1 LNGKI
6 SDAQLLAGAAAVAPG
21 LAMIAPLG
29 MVPLLVLLA
38 VTLLVVEKRRW
49 PLPGRPLRILVIL
62 LAVLALWGAAS
73 TTWSII
79 PSHTLFEAG
88 RFVLLSAAGLVVVS
102 ASLGVDEAGRTRVG
116 RATLI
121 GFVLALILLAVEV
134 MGNFPIRRAL
144 SGMPDRVISL
154 PVLDRGAIVLVLGC
168 WPPILFLI
176 ERRSRIAAGLVFV
189 ATLAALQQ
197 LITLTAVLALV
208 VGAGGFAFAWWRP
221 RAAALALAGG
231 FVVLAAVLPFRAPTR
246 DTVVWLSE
254 AAPWLR
260 TSSQHRLIIWRFT
273 TDRVAER
280 PLLGWGMDAA
290 RAIPGGKTSVRDY
303 MSLPDQLLL
312 EGAVMPLHPHD
323 AILQWSLELG
333 IGGQL
338 LGCAIVVCVLWIAG
352 LAGTATHATRAVGIA
367 AIAAALP
374 PLLLSFGVWQ
384 AWWQSTLWLVAA
396 LVVAAG
402 GCPPPRAVPDHRRV
416 LDGGTT
422 ESLREID
429 HLSGNPANLP

>member
-1 LNGKI
+1 LIGKI
-6 SDAQLLAGAAAVAPG
+6 SDAQLLAAAAAVVPG

-29 MVPLLVLLA
+29 IAPLLALLA
-38 VTLLVVEKRRW
+38 IALLVIEKRRW
-49 PLPGRPLRILVIL
+49 LVLGGSMRVLTIL
-62 LAVLALWGAAS
+62 LAALALWGAAS
-73 TTWSII
+73 TAWSVI
-79 PSHTLFEAG
+79 PSHSLFEAG
-88 RFVLLSAAGLVVVS
+88 RFVLLSAAGLVVVA
-102 ASLGVDEAGRTRVG
+102 ASLTVDEHGRALVG
-116 RATLI
+116 RASLV

-134 MGNFPIRRAL
+134 AGHFPIHRAL
-144 SGMPDRVISL
+144 SGMADRAVLL
-154 PVLDRGAIVLVLGC
+154 PTLDRGAIVLVLGC
-168 WPPILFLI
+168 CPPILFLI
-176 ERRSRIAAGLVFV
+176 ERRLLFAAALVFM
-189 ATLAALQQ
+189 ATLVALQQ
-197 LITLTAVLALV
+197 LISLAAVSALA
-208 VGAGGFAFAWWRP
+208 VGAAAFALAWWWP
-221 RAAALALAGG
+221 RAVALLLAGG
-231 FVVLAAVLPFRAPTR
+231 FVVLTAGLPFCAPTR
-246 DTVVWLSE
+246 DTVIWLGE

-273 TDRVAER
+273 SDRVADR

-338 LGCAIVVCVLWIAG
+338 LGGAIVVCILWIAG
-352 LAGTATHATRAVGIA
+352 FAATSSYATRAVGIA

-396 LVVAAG
+396 LIVATG
-402 GCPPPRAVPDHRRV
+402 GGAPTAERR
-416 LDGGTT
+416 LKSRRRTITDGSV
-422 ESLREID
+422 EVHPI
-429 HLSGNPANLP
+429 HFMKFII